1 VKIFEVKVKRKQ
13 RIEQRRPFFVLFGS
27 VLKRLDSSFLLYLTG
42 LNVKK
47 PNRYSDSLRTGEVL
61 IYH

>member
-1 VKIFEVKVKRKQ
+1 
-13 RIEQRRPFFVLFGS
+13 
-27 VLKRLDSSFLLYLTG
+27 LKRLDSSFLLYLTG